1 MWRHTGKKLMYQWEV
16 ALKACRSLETEQTHL
31 EDRAG
36 REGRRE
42 DRARRAQPQACI
54 AGKEFFKRL
63 PRKTEQEKTSN
74 QSESLCRSMQMPK
87 AHRFS
92 SETDSAKQALT
103 IKGLLD
109 R

>member
-1 MWRHTGKKLMYQWEV
+1 M
-16 ALKACRSLETEQTHL
+16 

-54 AGKEFFKRL
+54 ADKEFFKLL
-63 PRKTEQEKTSN
+63 PRKIELVKTST
-74 QSESLCRSMQMPK
+74 QPESHCRSMQMPK
-87 AHRFS
+87 AHKFS
-92 SETDSAKQALT
+92 SETDPAKQALT
-103 IKGLLD
+103 INGLLD